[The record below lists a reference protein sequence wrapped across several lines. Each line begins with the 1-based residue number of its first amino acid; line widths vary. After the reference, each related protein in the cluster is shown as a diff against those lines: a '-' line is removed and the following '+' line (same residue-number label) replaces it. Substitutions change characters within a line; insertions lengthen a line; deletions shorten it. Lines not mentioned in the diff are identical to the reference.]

1 MHLRPLP
8 GVFTILACLIPLI
21 FCAAFVELNASPP
34 SWGAYAE
41 AVFLFWAIIPAGGIC
56 LLFGFIAGRRGEPR
70 AARVI
75 VLSILVS
82 VLGIAAYLPFRPDYN
97 AEEEAKER
105 ARTWGAT
112 GSICGFVVQPD
123 GRIVIAGAGLARLLP
138 DGARDLTFR
147 PDTDRGLYRR
157 LGVCGEFGRDQL
169 AVQPDG
175 KILVAGNQQLSRLNP
190 DASIDHS
197 FAAPVPDREVN
208 ALEIQ
213 PDGRILIAGNFWHLG
228 ETLRWGIA
236 RLSPRGALDTRFQ
249 STLRVPPTDPNL
261 NFTQVTSFVSDSAGR
276 VVVAGLFEV
285 AGESGLV
292 DLARLNPDGTLDRT
306 FPLGRPASLAS
317 ARAASLP
324 SKFGDGPM
332 ERFVDPF
339 GESFLTANGTPVFF
353 TFDSAGHFVS
363 HDFKPGIEDGPDRYG
378 IEYGLTRFLADKN
391 GTILAT
397 TRLLWRIRSDGKL
410 VTRFSAEAVDIE
422 SLAFQGDRILGLAR
436 GRLLRFLPNG
446 ERDFSFTVAEMKV
459 HR

>member
-82 VLGIAAYLPFRPDYN
+82 VLGIAAYLPFRPNYN

-157 LGVCGEFGRDQL
+157 LGVCGEL
-169 AVQPDG
+169 DG
-175 KILVAGNQQLSRLNP
+175 TNSRYNRTVRSWLPATSNSP
-190 DASIDHS
+190 ASIRTPLSTILLRRRCPIVKSMLLRSNPTAAFSSLGISGIWGRRCDGGSPVSVRAAHS
-197 FAAPVPDREVN
+197 IPAF
-208 ALEIQ
+208 
-213 PDGRILIAGNFWHLG
+213 
-228 ETLRWGIA
+228 
-236 RLSPRGALDTRFQ
+236 SPR
-249 STLRVPPTDPNL
+249 
-261 NFTQVTSFVSDSAGR
+261 
-276 VVVAGLFEV
+276 
-285 AGESGLV
+285 
-292 DLARLNPDGTLDRT
+292 
-306 FPLGRPASLAS
+306 
-317 ARAASLP
+317 
-324 SKFGDGPM
+324 
-332 ERFVDPF
+332 
-339 GESFLTANGTPVFF
+339 
-353 TFDSAGHFVS
+353 
-363 HDFKPGIEDGPDRYG
+363 
-378 IEYGLTRFLADKN
+378 
-391 GTILAT
+391 
-397 TRLLWRIRSDGKL
+397 
-410 VTRFSAEAVDIE
+410 
-422 SLAFQGDRILGLAR
+422 
-436 GRLLRFLPNG
+436 
-446 ERDFSFTVAEMKV
+446 
-459 HR
+459 

>member
-1 MHLRPLP
+1 M
-8 GVFTILACLIPLI
+8 
-21 FCAAFVELNASPP
+21 
-34 SWGAYAE
+34 
-41 AVFLFWAIIPAGGIC
+41 
-56 LLFGFIAGRRGEPR
+56 
-70 AARVI
+70 
-75 VLSILVS
+75 
-82 VLGIAAYLPFRPDYN
+82 
-97 AEEEAKER
+97 
-105 ARTWGAT
+105 
-112 GSICGFVVQPD
+112 
-123 GRIVIAGAGLARLLP
+123 
-138 DGARDLTFR
+138 
-147 PDTDRGLYRR
+147 
-157 LGVCGEFGRDQL
+157 
-169 AVQPDG
+169 
-175 KILVAGNQQLSRLNP
+175 
-190 DASIDHS
+190 
-197 FAAPVPDREVN
+197 
-208 ALEIQ
+208 
-213 PDGRILIAGNFWHLG
+213 
-228 ETLRWGIA
+228 GIA

-261 NFTQVTSFVSDSAGR
+261 NFTQVTSFVSDSTGR

-363 HDFKPGIEDGPDRYG
+363 HDFKTRDRGWARPVWYRVW
-378 IEYGLTRFLADKN
+378 LTRFLADKN

-422 SLAFQGDRILGLAR
+422 SLAFQGDRIWDSPGADC
-436 GRLLRFLPNG
+436 FA
-446 ERDFSFTVAEMKV
+446 FSRTESAISASRSLK
-459 HR
+459 